1 MSGKDPIHPY
11 FHSPIHSI
19 PPTRKYV
26 KLFFPRQAVG
36 YVLQDGSKMEA
47 RLLSRICFIY
57 CITWGRNSS
66 MAYQLFVFRLSL
78 KRELAAYLHCHSEI
92 YSSGCLSIAGPWHFP
107 WGGWQLSS
115 HVTPPSV
122 SMTRAAAR
130 HVSNPWAEGEAV
142 GWLIYPPQP
151 EMRSDG
157 SGS

>member
-1 MSGKDPIHPY
+1 MNQWVAKTQSTPTFTVPFIQ
-11 FHSPIHSI
+11 SPQ
-19 PPTRKYV
+19 TRKYV
-26 KLFFPRQAVG
+26 KVFFPRQAVG

-92 YSSGCLSIAGPWHFP
+92 YSSGPWHFP

-151 EMRSDG
+151 EMGSDG

>member
-1 MSGKDPIHPY
+1 MNQWVAKTQSTPTFTVP
-11 FHSPIHSI
+11 FVQS

-26 KLFFPRQAVG
+26 KVFFPRQAVG

-92 YSSGCLSIAGPWHFP
+92 YSSGRLSIAGPWHFP

-122 SMTRAAAR
+122 R